1 MTARV
6 NTVFQVL
13 DTLKA
18 DIKDVSLSEDI
29 SQELLWVAIRQQ
41 ADYELLLL
49 ADPEYCLL
57 YTSPS
62 PRDSDSSRMPS
73 SA

>member
-6 NTVFQVL
+6 NNVFQVL
-13 DTLKA
+13 DSLKK
-18 DIKDVSLSEDI
+18 DINAVSLSEGI

-49 ADPEYCLL
+49 ADPE
-57 YTSPS
+57 
-62 PRDSDSSRMPS
+62 
-73 SA
+73 

>member
-6 NTVFQVL
+6 NTIFQVL

-18 DIKDVSLSEDI
+18 DIKDVSQTEDI

-49 ADPEYCLL
+49 AGPE
-57 YTSPS
+57 
-62 PRDSDSSRMPS
+62 
-73 SA
+73 